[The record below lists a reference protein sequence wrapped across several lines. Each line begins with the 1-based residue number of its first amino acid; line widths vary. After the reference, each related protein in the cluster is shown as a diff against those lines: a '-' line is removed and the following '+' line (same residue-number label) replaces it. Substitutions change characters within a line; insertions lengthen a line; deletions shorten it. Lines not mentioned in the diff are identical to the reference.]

1 MAGSVIESK
10 YPSLFPPAR
19 VVFGVGQHGSKMRG
33 FPARNKQI
41 TERAMAE
48 CHRRRIVALPHHKM
62 AYSVSTMPEKKGDLV
77 KDALRILNL
86 EDNENDAELNGAMLS
101 ARWPQCQLVR
111 VDNRRDYLAALEQ
124 GNIDVILSDYTMPGF
139 DGRTALALA
148 REKRPEIPFL
158 FVSGTIGEDS
168 AIEAL
173 KNGATD
179 YVLKHRLLRM
189 IPAVDRALRD
199 ADERAECQRAEEAMR
214 QSEYKYR
221 ELFESLGD
229 AAFLA
234 DEESGKIIDTNR
246 CAEILLG
253 CPRAEILGRKQSQF
267 LALDQARATEAGT
280 KTKVACECK
289 MICADGSSLPVEV
302 RTARLTL
309 YDRPLVLRLCHDL
322 SEVRRAQ

>member
-1 MAGSVIESK
+1 
-10 YPSLFPPAR
+10 
-19 VVFGVGQHGSKMRG
+19 
-33 FPARNKQI
+33 
-41 TERAMAE
+41 
-48 CHRRRIVALPHHKM
+48 
-62 AYSVSTMPEKKGDLV
+62 V

-86 EDNENDAELNGAMLS
+86 EDDKNDAELNQAMLA

-111 VDNRRDYLAALEQ
+111 VDNRANYIAVLEQ
-124 GNIDVILSDYTMPGF
+124 GNIDVILSDYTMPEF

-148 REKRPEIPFL
+148 REKRPEVPFL
-158 FVSGTIGEDS
+158 FVSGTIGEDA

-179 YVLKHRLLRM
+179 YVLKHRLMRL

-199 ADERAECQRAEEAMR
+199 AKERAERERAEEAMR

-221 ELFESLGD
+221 ELFESLAD

-234 DEESGKIIDTNR
+234 DEQSGKIIDTNR

-267 LALDQARATEAGT
+267 LALEQALPIEAGIT
-280 KTKVACECK
+280 TTVACECE
-289 MICADGSSLPVEV
+289 MIRADGSTLPVEV
-302 RTARLTL
+302 RATRLTL
-309 YDRPLVLRLCHDL
+309 YDRALVLRLCHDL
-322 SEVRRAQ
+322 SKVRSR